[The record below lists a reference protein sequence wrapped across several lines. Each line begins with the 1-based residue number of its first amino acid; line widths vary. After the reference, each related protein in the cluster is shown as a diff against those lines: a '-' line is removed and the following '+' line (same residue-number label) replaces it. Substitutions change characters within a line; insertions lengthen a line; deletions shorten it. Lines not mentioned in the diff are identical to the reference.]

1 MAPASAPTD
10 ITLDSVS
17 VYGFTAVPASASL
30 LLSTTTSTAAPFIP
44 VSEIP
49 VPDTALSERIKRYAQ
64 SNLPVPTYN
73 HSLRVYHYGFAIKKH
88 LFPSWEFTDEAYF
101 LTCLL
106 HDIGSTEENITKTKL
121 SFEFYGGLLAL
132 NVLQE
137 TSNTSAPEA
146 TAAPDLAESVAEAI
160 IRHQDFRDEGK
171 ITAVGQLLQLAT
183 TWVDN
188 VGAHT
193 ELVHSLTIEDISRHF
208 PRRGWS
214 RCFAATLRK
223 ETELKPWCH
232 TTVLGEGASARVLG
246 NKLMAPYE

>member
-64 SNLPVPTYN
+64 SEPP
-73 HSLRVYHYGFAIKKH
+73 
-88 LFPSWEFTDEAYF
+88 DEAYF

-183 TWVDN
+183 TLGRLIRFRAGDN

-246 NKLMAPYE
+246 NKLMVPYE